1 MDRLADT
8 QSFAAI
14 WSGHA
19 SHNAALAPC
28 ARSAATKSHWG
39 MNFVIARGDNASS
52 GGPPGVTAVAI
63 AQANRYE
70 LGLKQTAM
78 RALLKSF
85 FLSPFGLWPLGVW
98 SLAVVFGRLPFL
110 FETKVPVSR

>member
-1 MDRLADT
+1 M
-8 QSFAAI
+8 I

-28 ARSAATKSHWG
+28 ARSAATKSLWG
-39 MNFVIARGDNASS
+39 MHFVIARGDNASS

-70 LGLKQTAM
+70 LWLSWTQAN
-78 RALLKSF
+78 RYESSEVV